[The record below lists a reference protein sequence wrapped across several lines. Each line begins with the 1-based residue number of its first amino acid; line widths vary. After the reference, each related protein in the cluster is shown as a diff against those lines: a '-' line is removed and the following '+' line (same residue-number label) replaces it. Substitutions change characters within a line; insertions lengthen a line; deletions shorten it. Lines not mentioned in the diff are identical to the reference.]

1 MAAFD
6 FNTTNPKEHK
16 IQCEE
21 ALEKNKKTPI
31 CLNLISSFYYKPY
44 LFIIKS
50 FKKKSIL
57 KKVCSIHKN
66 MMP

>member
-21 ALEKNKKTPI
+21 ALEKNKTPI

-50 FKKKSIL
+50 FKKSIL

>member
-21 ALEKNKKTPI
+21 ALEKKTKKPQ
-31 CLNLISSFYYKPY
+31 YA
-44 LFIIKS
+44 
-50 FKKKSIL
+50 
-57 KKVCSIHKN
+57 
-66 MMP
+66 

>member
-21 ALEKNKKTPI
+21 ALEKKTQ
-31 CLNLISSFYYKPY
+31 YA
-44 LFIIKS
+44 
-50 FKKKSIL
+50 
-57 KKVCSIHKN
+57 
-66 MMP
+66 

>member
-21 ALEKNKKTPI
+21 ALEKTII
-31 CLNLISSFYYKPY
+31 CLNLIYIV
-44 LFIIKS
+44 FITNHTYS
-50 FKKKSIL
+50 L
-57 KKVCSIHKN
+57 
-66 MMP
+66 

>member
-21 ALEKNKKTPI
+21 ALEKNKK
-31 CLNLISSFYYKPY
+31 NQYA
-44 LFIIKS
+44 
-50 FKKKSIL
+50 
-57 KKVCSIHKN
+57 
-66 MMP
+66 

>member
-21 ALEKNKKTPI
+21 ALEKKH
-31 CLNLISSFYYKPY
+31 
-44 LFIIKS
+44 
-50 FKKKSIL
+50 KKKNNML
-57 KKVCSIHKN
+57 KLN
-66 MMP
+66 F

>member
-21 ALEKNKKTPI
+21 ALEKTI
-31 CLNLISSFYYKPY
+31 CLNLIYIV
-44 LFIIKS
+44 FITNHTYS
-50 FKKKSIL
+50 L
-57 KKVCSIHKN
+57 
-66 MMP
+66 

>member
-21 ALEKNKKTPI
+21 ALEKKTKHMLK
-31 CLNLISSFYYKPY
+31 LNF
-44 LFIIKS
+44 
-50 FKKKSIL
+50 
-57 KKVCSIHKN
+57 
-66 MMP
+66 

>member
-21 ALEKNKKTPI
+21 ALEKNKKNPI

-50 FKKKSIL
+50 KKK
-57 KKVCSIHKN
+57 KAY
-66 MMP
+66 

>member
-21 ALEKNKKTPI
+21 ALEKKTKHMLKLNFQFLLQTILIHYKK
-31 CLNLISSFYYKPY
+31 L
-44 LFIIKS
+44 
-50 FKKKSIL
+50 KKSIL
-57 KKVCSIHKN
+57 KKSMQHS
-66 MMP
+66 

>member
-21 ALEKNKKTPI
+21 ALEKKQKKQ
-31 CLNLISSFYYKPY
+31 YA
-44 LFIIKS
+44 
-50 FKKKSIL
+50 
-57 KKVCSIHKN
+57 
-66 MMP
+66 

>member
-21 ALEKNKKTPI
+21 ALEKNKKPNMLK
-31 CLNLISSFYYKPY
+31 LNF
-44 LFIIKS
+44 
-50 FKKKSIL
+50 
-57 KKVCSIHKN
+57 
-66 MMP
+66 

>member
-21 ALEKNKKTPI
+21 ALEKNKK
-31 CLNLISSFYYKPY
+31 KPQY
-44 LFIIKS
+44 A
-50 FKKKSIL
+50 
-57 KKVCSIHKN
+57 
-66 MMP
+66 

>member
-21 ALEKNKKTPI
+21 TLEKNKKTQ
-31 CLNLISSFYYKPY
+31 YA
-44 LFIIKS
+44 
-50 FKKKSIL
+50 
-57 KKVCSIHKN
+57 
-66 MMP
+66 

>member
-21 ALEKNKKTPI
+21 ALEKNNMLK
-31 CLNLISSFYYKPY
+31 LNF
-44 LFIIKS
+44 
-50 FKKKSIL
+50 
-57 KKVCSIHKN
+57 
-66 MMP
+66 

>member
-21 ALEKNKKTPI
+21 ALEKNKKNPI

-50 FKKKSIL
+50 LKKKHI
-57 KKVCSIHKN
+57 KKKYAAFIRI
-66 MMP
+66 

>member
-21 ALEKNKKTPI
+21 ALEKKQKNSNMLK
-31 CLNLISSFYYKPY
+31 LNF
-44 LFIIKS
+44 
-50 FKKKSIL
+50 
-57 KKVCSIHKN
+57 
-66 MMP
+66 